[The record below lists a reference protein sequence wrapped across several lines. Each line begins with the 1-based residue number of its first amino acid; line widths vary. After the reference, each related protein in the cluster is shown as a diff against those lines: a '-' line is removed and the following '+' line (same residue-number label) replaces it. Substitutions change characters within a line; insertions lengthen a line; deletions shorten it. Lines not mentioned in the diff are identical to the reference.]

1 MARLRK
7 ADSGAF
13 WFNENGLDLFFLAV
27 CSLLMSAESPS
38 HTHGQTGDERTK
50 ILHEGLGNVQPVL
63 NANEKKKREREVLPV
78 MLAVHMARDSWVSW
92 LRLLFNRPFGDRKD
106 SRRPQETPGSETPS
120 FTMT

>member
-13 WFNENGLDLFFLAV
+13 WFYENGLDLFFLAV

-38 HTHGQTGDERTK
+38 HTHGQTGDERRK

-63 NANEKKKREREVLPV
+63 NANEKKKRERSPPGHARSAYGPRFVGIVAALVLQQTIWR
-78 MLAVHMARDSWVSW
+78 AKGFKEATRDSR
-92 LRLLFNRPFGDRKD
+92 LRN
-106 SRRPQETPGSETPS
+106 S
-120 FTMT
+120 